1 MNQSEF
7 DILVLLANS
16 HENEKPT
23 QRFIAQELG
32 ISLGAANKALTTLRD
47 RGYVEDLF
55 ITEAGRAAL
64 EPYRV
69 DNAIIMAAG
78 LSSRFAPI
86 SYERPKG
93 VLRVRDEVLI
103 ERQIR
108 QLQEAGIRDITVV
121 VGYKKEEFFY
131 LEDKFGVRIVVN
143 EEYASRNNNSTLH
156 KVRDLLGNTYICSS
170 DDYFTKNPF
179 RPFEFAGYYAS
190 VYEEGETDEYCMIA
204 KGWDKRIVEVH
215 PEGGRDAWTMLG
227 HVYWDRRF
235 SEAFTALLDRI
246 YDESD
251 TAPKLWEDIYAEHIK
266 ELPPLVL
273 RPYDKD
279 IIWEFD
285 SLDELREFDPD
296 FIDNVNSSIMDNI
309 CQVLGCAKGDIRSII
324 PIKQG
329 LTNLSFRFDVDGKTY
344 VYRHPGAGTDEII
357 NREAETFSQDV
368 ARRLGIDD
376 TFIYEDAAE
385 GWKLSAFITDCE
397 PFDYHNDDHLR
408 RSMEIARTLH
418 QSGER
423 SPWDFDVYQK
433 AVEIVDMLGP
443 QPFEDF
449 NELGQMAAELY
460 DDVMADG
467 VEPCLCHNDFYEPNF
482 LVRGDE
488 MHLID
493 WEYSAMSD
501 YASDLGTF
509 VCCSDYDVDDALRAF
524 AFYFGREPTPAEA
537 RHCLAYV
544 GISAYYWFVWALY
557 KDASGEPVGE
567 WLYLW
572 YRAAKKFGRVAV
584 DLYREAALG

>member
-1 MNQSEF
+1 MKAIEF
-7 DILVLLANS
+7 KVLQGLLAES
-16 HENEKPT
+16 APT
-23 QRFIAQELG
+23 QRELAEAVG
-32 ISLGAANKALTTLRD
+32 VSLGAVNKALTALRD
-47 RGYVEDLF
+47 GGLVDGMAV
-55 ITEAGRAAL
+55 TEEGRAAL

-93 VLRVRDEVLI
+93 VLRVRGEVLI

-108 QLQEAGIRDITVV
+108 QLQEAGISDITVV

-131 LEDKFGVRIVVN
+131 LEDKMGVRIVVN
-143 EEYASRNNNSTLH
+143 DEYASRNNNSTLRR
-156 KVRDLLGNTYICSS
+156 VQDQLGNTYICSS
-170 DDYFTKNPF
+170 DDYFTENPF
-179 RPFEFAGYYAS
+179 EPYVYAGYYAS
-190 VYEEGETDEYCMIA
+190 EFVEGETEEYCMEVQ
-204 KGWDKRIVEVH
+204 GRDRRIVEVRRS
-215 PEGGRDAWTMLG
+215 GNRDAWIMLG
-227 HVYWDRRF
+227 HAYWDRTF
-235 SEAFTALLDRI
+235 SQAFATLLDRI
-246 YDESD
+246 YDEPE
-251 TAPKLWEDIYAEHIK
+251 TAPKLWEDIYAEHLG

-273 RPYDKD
+273 RPYDKGV
-279 IIWEFD
+279 IWEFD
-285 SLDELREFDPD
+285 SLDELRVFDPA
-296 FIDNVNSSIMDNI
+296 FIDNVDSSIMDNI
-309 CQVLGCAKGDIRSII
+309 CDVLGCAKGAIRSIA

-357 NREAETFSQDV
+357 NRESETFSQDV

-376 TFIYEDAAE
+376 TFIHEDAVE
-385 GWKLSAFITDCE
+385 GWKISAFIDGCE

-408 RSMEIARTLH
+408 RSMEIARRLH
-418 QSGER
+418 GCGEA

-433 AVEIVDMLGP
+433 AVEIVAMLKTR
-443 QPFEDF
+443 PFEDF
-449 NELGQMAAELY
+449 DELAAMAAELY
-460 DDVMADG
+460 EDVCADG

-509 VCCSDYDVDDALRAF
+509 VCCSDYDIDDALRAF
-524 AFYFGREPTPAEA
+524 RFYFGREPTPEEA

-544 GISAYYWFVWALY
+544 GISAYYWFAWALY
-557 KDASGEPVGE
+557 KDDSGEPVGE

-584 DLYREAALG
+584 DLYRAA

>member
-1 MNQSEF
+1 MKAIEF
-7 DILVLLANS
+7 KVLQELLAES
-16 HENEKPT
+16 APT
-23 QRFIAQELG
+23 QRELAEAVG
-32 ISLGAANKALTTLRD
+32 VSLGAVNKALGALRD
-47 RGYVEDLF
+47 GGLVSG
-55 ITEAGRAAL
+55 ITVTEEGRAAL

-93 VLRVRDEVLI
+93 VLKVRGEVLI

-108 QLQEAGIRDITVV
+108 QLQEAGIGDITVV

-131 LEDKFGVRIVVN
+131 LEDKFGVSIVIN
-143 EEYASRNNNSTLH
+143 DEYVARNNNSSIMR
-156 KVRDLLGNTYICSS
+156 VREKLGNTYICSS
-170 DDYFTKNPF
+170 DDYFAENPF
-179 RPFEFAGYYAS
+179 ESYVYAGYYSS
-190 VYEEGETDEYCMIA
+190 VFEEGDTNEYCMVA
-204 KGWDKRIVEVH
+204 KGWDRRIVKILM
-215 PEGGRDAWTMLG
+215 GGGSHSWTMLG
-227 HVYWDRRF
+227 HVYWDRAF
-235 SEAFTALLDRI
+235 SQAFVALLDRI
-246 YDESD
+246 YDDPE
-251 TAPKLWEDIYAEHIK
+251 TAPKLWEDIYAEHIG

-273 RPYDKD
+273 RPYDKG

-296 FIDNVNSSIMDNI
+296 FIDNVDSSIMDNI
-309 CQVLGCAKGDIRSII
+309 CDVLGCAKGAIRSIA

-357 NREAETFSQDV
+357 NRESETFSQDV

-376 TFIYEDAAE
+376 TFIHEDAVE
-385 GWKLSAFITDCE
+385 GWKISAFIDGCE

-408 RSMEIARTLH
+408 RSMEIARRLH
-418 QSGER
+418 GCGET

-433 AVEIVDMLGP
+433 AVEIVAMLKTR
-443 QPFEDF
+443 PFEDF
-449 NELGQMAAELY
+449 DELAAMAAELY
-460 DDVMADG
+460 EDVCADG

-482 LVRGDE
+482 LVCGDE

-509 VCCSDYDVDDALRAF
+509 VCCSDYDIDDALRAF
-524 AFYFGREPTPAEA
+524 RFYFGREPTPEEA

-557 KDASGEPVGE
+557 KDDSGEPVGE

-584 DLYREAALG
+584 DLYRAA